1 MPEVW
6 VTSDMQRMTGGR
18 QRLRVSGSTIR
29 RVVDSLEAE
38 CPGIRALLCEGDEIA
53 PGLAVIV
60 DGMDSGLGM
69 MQPVEEDSE
78 VHFLP
83 AIAGG

>member
-6 VTSDMQRMTGGR
+6 VTPAMQRVTGW
-18 QRLRVSGSTIR
+18 QHLRVPGSTIR
-29 RVVDSLEAE
+29 QVIASLESAH
-38 CPGIRALLCEGDEIA
+38 PDIGAHLRTGDEIL

-69 MQPVEEDSE
+69 MQSVEEDSE

-83 AIAGG
+83 SIGGG